1 MKKRSLH
8 SLFACLGVSTL
19 ASYGAQQALCLA
31 PQTALD
37 TTDRLQKKIEHHED
51 SN

>member
-1 MKKRSLH
+1 MKKSALH
-8 SLFACLGVSTL
+8 GLLACLCVSTL

-31 PQTALD
+31 PQTAPN
-37 TTDRLQKKIEHHED
+37 TTDRLQKKIELHED

>member
-1 MKKRSLH
+1 M
-8 SLFACLGVSTL
+8 STL
-19 ASYGAQQALCLA
+19 ASYGDQQALCLA

-51 SN
+51 SNQMLPTPRSTPL